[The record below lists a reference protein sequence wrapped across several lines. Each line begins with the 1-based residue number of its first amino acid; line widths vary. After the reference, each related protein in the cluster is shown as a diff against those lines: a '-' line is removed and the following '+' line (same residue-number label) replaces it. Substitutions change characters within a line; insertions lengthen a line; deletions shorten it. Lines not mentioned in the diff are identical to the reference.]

1 MSISYFITN
10 NEELTT
16 LEELG
21 TLKNEIE
28 NQRLLKKTWKTKTR
42 LFNRKTI

>member
-1 MSISYFITN
+1 MSIFYIITN

-21 TLKNEIE
+21 TLKNEIQK
-28 NQRLLKKTWKTKTR
+28 QRLLKNMENKNK
-42 LFNRKTI
+42 IIY